1 MPRLEPNVSN
11 RAPMIHDDYDARE
24 VLIFRAAL
32 KEFCDKGYEGASI
45 SSIAGSVGVSEALL
59 YKHVSGKQELLYRSI
74 ALGYEDELA
83 LAMRAIEEWGG
94 DGPYARQ
101 LDAFIRAHILGWS
114 RNPAFHL
121 LYFHESRQ
129 PKSKYTHLLSEKG
142 RQYFQVL
149 TTILDGGVRH
159 GEFIDDL
166 NVHIACDLVIGGI
179 DQSLWWRAEKK
190 APIVVD
196 EIFPKISQ
204 IFSRT
209 FLRISR

>member
-1 MPRLEPNVSN
+1 MSTRG
-11 RAPMIHDDYDARE
+11 PMIHDDYEARE
-24 VLIFRAAL
+24 LLIFRNAL
-32 KEFCDKGYEGASI
+32 TEFCNKGYEGASI

-83 LAMRAIEEWGG
+83 LALSEIEMWGRNG
-94 DGPYARQ
+94 SYARK

-114 RNPAFHL
+114 GNPAFHL

-129 PKSKYTHLLSEKG
+129 PKSKFTHLLSEKG

-149 TTILDGGVRH
+149 EGILRGGVRA
-159 GEFIDDL
+159 GEFVDGLDIQFS
-166 NVHIACDLVIGGI
+166 CDLIIGGI
-179 DQSLWWRAEKK
+179 DQALWWRAEKK

-204 IFSRT
+204 IYART
-209 FLRISR
+209 FLKRLG